1 MTLFFLVRIE
11 YKEPEAVAYKNMKS
25 TEFPSFLKSYPD
37 KALSNGLKVSKI
49 RVEKEYEIY
58 IFFSTISKNLV
69 ILIIYL
75 KN

>member
-11 YKEPEAVAYKNMKS
+11 YEEPEAVAYKNMKA

-49 RVEKEYEIY
+49 RVEKEYEI
-58 IFFSTISKNLV
+58 
-69 ILIIYL
+69 
-75 KN
+75 